1 MVVLGQ
7 AGVADGL
14 GGLGVQRAGELCIP
28 VQYAA
33 GIAHLVV
40 NVPGVGDALGN
51 VGGVGGDLGGHDAL
65 LYVFHIGQ
73 CQMLG
78 GGHIAQEGRTAGGCH
93 CAADGSGDVVVAGG
107 DIGDQRSQH
116 IEGCAHADALLHLH
130 VGGDLIQGHMAG
142 TLHHY
147 LHVVR
152 PCTLGQLA
160 QTHQFL
166 DLAHIGGV
174 SQTAGTAG
182 IAQRDGHIML
192 GADLAD
198 LVKVLVEGVL
208 VAGHAHPRKH
218 QRAAAAHD
226 VHLAL
231 VLADLLDGLA
241 GNAAVQGDKVHAVL
255 CVQAHHIDEVLCS
268 QLSQIP
274 LVVDDRIIHR
284 HSADHHRALVGQLLA
299 EGLGV
304 AVAGQIHNGFCAHVH
319 GAHHLLHLNVVV
331 LAVAGDAKVHVD
343 LGAQHGANALGI
355 QALVVLVGGDG
366 YLALGDP
373 LADLLGGAVFL
384 FGYDLHLRGD
394 DALAGGIHLGGISL
408 HTLCSS
414 K

>member
-14 GGLGVQRAGELCIP
+14 GGLGVQRTGKLCIP

-33 GIAHLVV
+33 GIAHLVID
-40 NVPGVGDALGN
+40 VPGMGDALGN
-51 VGGVGGDLGGHDAL
+51 VGGVGGNFGGHDAL
-65 LYVFHIGQ
+65 LYVLHIGQ

-93 CAADGSGDVVVAGG
+93 CAADGSGDVVIAGG

-116 IEGCAHADALLHLH
+116 IEGGAHADALLHLH

-142 TLHHY
+142 AFYHHLHI
-147 LHVVR
+147 VR
-152 PCTLGQLA
+152 PCALGQLA

-166 DLAHIGGV
+166 DLAHVGGV
-174 SQTAGTAG
+174 GQTAGTAG
-182 IAQRDGHIML
+182 VAQRDGHVML

-218 QRAAAAHD
+218 QRTAAAHD

-241 GNAAVQGDKVHAVL
+241 GDAAVQGNKVHTVL
-255 CVQAHHIDEVLCS
+255 CVQTHHIDEVLCG
-268 QLSQIP
+268 QLSQIA
-274 LVVDDRIIHR
+274 LVVDDRIVHR

-319 GAHHLLHLNVVV
+319 GTHHLLHLNVIV

-343 LGAQHGANALGI
+343 LGAQHGAHALG
-355 QALVVLVGGDG
+355 V
-366 YLALGDP
+366 
-373 LADLLGGAVFL
+373 
-384 FGYDLHLRGD
+384 
-394 DALAGGIHLGGISL
+394 
-408 HTLCSS
+408 
-414 K
+414 